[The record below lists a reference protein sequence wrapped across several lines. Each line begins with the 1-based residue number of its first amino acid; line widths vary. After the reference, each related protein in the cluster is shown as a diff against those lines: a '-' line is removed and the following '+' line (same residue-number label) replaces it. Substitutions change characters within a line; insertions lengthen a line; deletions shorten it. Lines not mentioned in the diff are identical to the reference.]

1 MADRDVLNMD
11 MAIMAGEGDT
21 ERPTPSPR
29 ADNAGA
35 DGTGPVIPEGGAAST
50 WGNAENTN
58 MLKNYTYT
66 EHGDNYVRI
75 RM

>member
-1 MADRDVLNMD
+1 MD

-35 DGTGPVIPEGGAAST
+35 DGTGPVIPDGGAAST
-50 WGNAENTN
+50 LGNAENTN
-58 MLKNYTYT
+58 VKKLYT

-75 RM
+75 RMILESHSHCK

>member
-50 WGNAENTN
+50 LVNAENQNTN
-58 MLKNYTYT
+58 IKKLYT
-66 EHGDNYVRI
+66 EHGDN
-75 RM
+75 